1 MDYFEQLGVGRDAT
15 TTEIKKA
22 YRKLANKYHPDKN
35 NDSGIDVEE
44 QFQLIKTAYDTLSD
58 PQKRKL
64 YLKSNYTLIT
74 DPREVADSFWQSA
87 LS

>member
-1 MDYFEQLGVGRDAT
+1 MDHFEQLGLSRDAS

-35 NDSGIDVEE
+35 SSSEVAEK
-44 QFQLIKTAYDTLSD
+44 FQLIQKAYDAISD
-58 PQKRKL
+58 PKKRSL
-64 YLKSNYTLIT
+64 YLKNNYTIIT
-74 DPREVADSFWQSA
+74 DPREVADSFWHNA

>member
-15 TTEIKKA
+15 TIEIKKA
-22 YRKLANKYHPDKN
+22 YRKLANKFHPDKN
-35 NDSGIDVEE
+35 NDSSIDVEE

-58 PQKRKL
+58 PKKRTL